1 MYNWVVDESRHG
13 TGALDFFFPFKKHKN
28 KMVHQ
33 DGRGWR
39 RAPFILQIVHRYQK
53 LPAESLD
60 PLTPA
65 HSSVIISSLCG
76 CVKMSSSVI
85 PIAHRLYILSTWP
98 AFQVGLPVIENI
110 VGCVE
115 NSAKFLMV
123 LSNSFLASRWC
134 IFETYVAQQASP
146 HASM

>member
-1 MYNWVVDESRHG
+1 
-13 TGALDFFFPFKKHKN
+13 
-28 KMVHQ
+28 
-33 DGRGWR
+33 
-39 RAPFILQIVHRYQK
+39 
-53 LPAESLD
+53 
-60 PLTPA
+60 
-65 HSSVIISSLCG
+65 
-76 CVKMSSSVI
+76 
-85 PIAHRLYILSTWP
+85 
-98 AFQVGLPVIENI
+98 VIENI